1 MNRQFSFLFGVLVL
15 GTPVFSANRPFRS
28 YRVTLDHQ
36 VQAFKSL
43 DSDSAASVPL
53 KTEVRTRRWRVG
65 VDYPPALLGSNPVL
79 LVNSTSLES
88 VDIDWNGLP
97 AAHPLSDLDR
107 LAGLTHRVRLVWRLR
122 DRWRA
127 GVFTSLGFQGDWSRF
142 SGRMAQWR
150 GGVVLSRALGA
161 NLDLGLG
168 AGLLNEFGKPGLYP
182 ILTLGLRSEE
192 RLDSAPPGTHVVS
205 LRVPVSATYWYVLSD
220 RVRAGA
226 EIKALGG
233 SYFLTREGPY
243 QKTTLEMSQVQ
254 LGPAVHWRLARGFA
268 VEANVGVAARRRW
281 FIHSGNTELAK
292 WVIKNAGF
300 ARVDLSWKIGSA
312 AWDE

>member
-1 MNRQFSFLFGVLVL
+1 MIRRSLFAVVVWLFAATAFS
-15 GTPVFSANRPFRS
+15 SNRPFRS
-28 YRVTLDHQ
+28 YRVTVDHQ
-36 VQAFKSL
+36 GQVFQSL
-43 DSDSAASVPL
+43 DGDSVTSVPL
-53 KTEVRTRRWRVG
+53 ETEVRARRWKVG
-65 VDYPPALLGSNPVL
+65 VDYPPALLGSNRVL
-79 LVNSTSLES
+79 LVNSTSLEGIA
-88 VDIDWNGLP
+88 IDWNGLP
-97 AAHPLSDLDR
+97 VGHPLSEVDR
-107 LAGLTHRVRLVWRLR
+107 LAGLTHRVRLAWRLR

-127 GVFTSLGFQGDWSRF
+127 SLFTSLGFQGDWARF

-150 GGVVLSRALGA
+150 GGAVVSRALGA
-161 NLDLGLG
+161 NVDLGLG
-168 AGLLNEFGKPGLYP
+168 AGLLNEFGEPGIYP
-182 ILTLGLRSEE
+182 ILTLGLHSEE

-205 LRVPVSATYWYVLSD
+205 LRIPVSAAYWYVLSE

-243 QKTTLEMSQVQ
+243 RKTTLDMSQVQ

-281 FIHSGNTELAK
+281 FIHSGNTELEK
-292 WVIKNAGF
+292 LMIKNAGF